1 MQAMQG
7 EVMTSIRYPLALEM
21 DLFDKRS
28 EARGNNYMSY
38 GPPSVLIL
46 RIDDIILKFREG
58 NLPKSDR
65 ERHLGR
71 PNPRARPYVP
81 SAF

>member
-1 MQAMQG
+1 MQG

-28 EARGNNYMSY
+28 EARGNIYMSY
-38 GPPSVLIL
+38 GSPSVLIL

-58 NLPKSDR
+58 KFTQARDR

-71 PNPRARPYVP
+71 LNPRARPYVP